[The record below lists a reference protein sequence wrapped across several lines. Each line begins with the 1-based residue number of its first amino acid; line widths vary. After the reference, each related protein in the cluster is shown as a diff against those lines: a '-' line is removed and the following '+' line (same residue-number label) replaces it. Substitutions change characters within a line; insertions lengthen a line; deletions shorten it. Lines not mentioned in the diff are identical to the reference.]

1 MSFTDWQF
9 HHGSYLARLSLFV
22 IAVAAF
28 IYATGSTP
36 FGGVLPLVVSGL
48 VLALAVYS
56 LVRLRRSVAL
66 TLLVFAIAVLVAH
79 EMGISSYNEH
89 MFEKYFPMAWLVG
102 CFVMNDDIHG
112 VFS

>member
-1 MSFTDWQF
+1 MNFIDWQF
-9 HHGSYLARLSLFV
+9 QHGSFLARLSLFV

-28 IYATGSTP
+28 IYAAGSTP

-66 TLLVFAIAVLVAH
+66 SLLVLAIAVLVAH
-79 EMGISSYNEH
+79 AMGISSYDEH
-89 MFEKYFPMAWLVG
+89 PFEKYFPMAWLVG
-102 CFVMNDDIHG
+102 CFLMNDDVHG
-112 VFS
+112 VFR